1 VSPRR
6 HVDLSTA
13 VAAALG
19 RHTAIYGASF
29 GVGIVLQLVNLGV
42 LTRYLSPSEFGK
54 LGIALVAAALLTVVY
69 NMGSLQGALS
79 WAFGAIDEGELD
91 EGEIDEATRRR
102 SGAEKRRA
110 LGTALILTLAIVG
123 LGTALIAALAR
134 PLASLFLGDAGE
146 ASLVL
151 LVAASG
157 ASGAI
162 WRLVVNV
169 PRLEL
174 RPVTFAA
181 LNTARPLIVL
191 GISLP
196 LVIEGHGASG
206 VLAGTAGGTVLA
218 AAIGLVA
225 SRRSFAFT
233 FSREDVR
240 GMIGLGRLF
249 IPIVA
254 AFWVIQNVDLLI
266 LSKFASHTD
275 VGLYRAASRIGGGLS
290 YLVSAFLMAWAPLR
304 LTPLFAAAEESAGQS
319 RLASLTT
326 TYFALLC
333 FGALLV
339 LIVAADALI
348 RVAGPEY
355 REAAPL
361 IPLLGLAFLASGA
374 FIVIY
379 RGVRMPGRRRA
390 YPRMAVLSAVAF
402 LVAAFALTPPFGA
415 YGAAVAPTIGFAAGS
430 VGLLLLA
437 RRAGY
442 APFDWRRILV
452 GAFAATACVLAAVLF
467 EGLGGS
473 WTVVGPVIALVA
485 YPALLLATGVISWT
499 ELRQGLEVT
508 RRAVGPSGIATD
520 MTGKLESLSGPDR
533 ALLRSLARDGAS
545 PGEVAAASGMDAAD
559 VARRLVALLRELVG
573 HAGGGDRER
582 DLWLG
587 ALLTSDEPPYER
599 EARTRR
605 LVTAGIPA
613 AEIDALTQT
622 MERLRFEPAEA
633 WGGEPAEKA
642 AEPPLAAVPGDVP
655 SPL

>member
-1 VSPRR
+1 VSSRR

-19 RHTAIYGASF
+19 RHTAIYAASF
-29 GVGIVLQLVNLGV
+29 GVGIALQLVNLGI

-54 LGIALVAAALLTVVY
+54 LGIALVAAALLTVLY
-69 NMGSLQGALS
+69 NLGSLQGALS
-79 WAFGAIDEGELD
+79 WAFGASDEGELD
-91 EGEIDEATRRR
+91 DATRRR

-123 LGTALIAALAR
+123 VATALIAALAR

-146 ASLVL
+146 TSLVL
-151 LVAASG
+151 LVGASG
-157 ASGAI
+157 AAGAI
-162 WRLVVNV
+162 WRLVVNI

-174 RPVTFAA
+174 HPVTFAA

-196 LVIEGHGASG
+196 LVIEGHGVSG
-206 VLAGTAGGTVLA
+206 VLVGTAGGTALA
-218 AAIGLVA
+218 AAAGLVA

-233 FSREDVR
+233 FSREDLR
-240 GMIGLGRLF
+240 GMMGLGRLF

-254 AFWVIQNVDLLI
+254 AFWIIQNVDLLI
-266 LSKFASHTD
+266 LSQFASHAD

-304 LTPLFAAAEESAGQS
+304 MTPLFAAAEESAGQS

-339 LIVAADALI
+339 LILAADALI
-348 RVAGPEY
+348 RLAGPEY

-379 RGVRMPGRRRA
+379 RGVRMPRRRQA
-390 YPRMAVLSAVAF
+390 YPRMAVVSAVAF
-402 LVAAFALTPPFGA
+402 LVAALALTPAFGV

-442 APFDWRRILV
+442 APFEWRRILIGG
-452 GAFAATACVLAAVLF
+452 GAAAACVFAARLF
-467 EGLGGS
+467 EGLGGA
-473 WTVVGPVIALVA
+473 WTVVGPVAALVA
-485 YPALLLATGVISWT
+485 YPLLLLATGVVSRA

-508 RRAVGPSGIATD
+508 RRAVGPSGVATD
-520 MTGKLESLSGPDR
+520 MTGKLEGLSGPDR
-533 ALLRSLARDGAS
+533 ALLRSLSRDGES
-545 PGEVAAASGMDAAD
+545 PAEVAAATGMDAAD
-559 VARRLVALLRELVG
+559 VIRRLVALLRAMVG
-573 HAGGGDRER
+573 LDGAHRER

-587 ALLTSDEPPYER
+587 ALLTSDEPTYER

-605 LVTAGIPA
+605 LVAAGISA
-613 AEIDALTQT
+613 AEIEALTQT

-633 WGGEPAEKA
+633 WGSEPDERA

>member
-1 VSPRR
+1 VSSRR

-19 RHTAIYGASF
+19 RHTAIYAASF
-29 GVGIVLQLVNLGV
+29 GVGIALQLVNLGI

-54 LGIALVAAALLTVVY
+54 LGIALVAAALLTVLY
-69 NMGSLQGALS
+69 NLGSLQGALS
-79 WAFGAIDEGELD
+79 WAFGASDEGELED
-91 EGEIDEATRRR
+91 ATRRR

-123 LGTALIAALAR
+123 VGTALIAALAR
-134 PLASLFLGDAGE
+134 PLASLFLGDGGE
-146 ASLVL
+146 TSLVL
-151 LVAASG
+151 LVGASG
-157 ASGAI
+157 AAGAI
-162 WRLVVNV
+162 WRLVVNI

-196 LVIEGHGASG
+196 LVMEGHGVSG
-206 VLAGTAGGTVLA
+206 VLVGTAGGTALA
-218 AAIGLVA
+218 AAAGLVA

-233 FSREDVR
+233 FSREDLR
-240 GMIGLGRLF
+240 GMMGLGRLF

-254 AFWVIQNVDLLI
+254 AFWIIQNVDLLI
-266 LSKFASHTD
+266 LSQFASHAD

-304 LTPLFAAAEESAGQS
+304 MTPLFAAAEESAGQS

-339 LIVAADALI
+339 LILAADALI
-348 RVAGPEY
+348 RLAGPEY

-379 RGVRMPGRRRA
+379 RGVRMPRRRQA
-390 YPRMAVLSAVAF
+390 YPRMAVVSAVAF
-402 LVAAFALTPPFGA
+402 LVAAFALTPAFGV
-415 YGAAVAPTIGFAAGS
+415 YGAAVAPTVGFAAGS
-430 VGLLLLA
+430 MGLVLLA
-437 RRAGY
+437 RRADY
-442 APFDWRRILV
+442 APFEWRRILIGG
-452 GAFAATACVLAAVLF
+452 GAAAACVLAARLF
-467 EGLGGS
+467 EGLGGA
-473 WTVVGPVIALVA
+473 WTVVGPVAALVA
-485 YPALLLATGVISWT
+485 YPLLLLATGVVSRA
-499 ELRQGLEVT
+499 ELRQALEVT
-508 RRAVGPSGIATD
+508 KRAVGPSGVATD
-520 MTGKLESLSGPDR
+520 MTGTLEGLSGPDR
-533 ALLRSLARDGAS
+533 ALLRSLARNGES
-545 PGEVAAASGMDAAD
+545 PADVAAATGMDAAD
-559 VARRLVALLRELVG
+559 VIRRLVALLRAMVG
-573 HAGGGDRER
+573 LGGGHRER

-605 LVTAGIPA
+605 LVAAGIPA
-613 AEIDALTQT
+613 AEIEALTQT

-633 WGGEPAEKA
+633 WGSEPDERA

>member
-1 VSPRR
+1 MSSRR

-19 RHTAIYGASF
+19 RHTAIYAASF
-29 GVGIVLQLVNLGV
+29 GVGIALQLFNLGV

-54 LGIALVAAALLTVVY
+54 LGIALVAAALLTVLY
-69 NMGSLQGALS
+69 NLGSLQGALS
-79 WAFGAIDEGELD
+79 WAFGAADEGELD
-91 EGEIDEATRRR
+91 EADIDEATRRR
-102 SGAEKRRA
+102 TVAEKRRA
-110 LGTALILTLAIVG
+110 LGTALILTLAILAV
-123 LGTALIAALAR
+123 GTALIAALSG

-157 ASGAI
+157 AAGAL

-181 LNTARPLIVL
+181 LNTARPVLVL

-196 LVIEGHGASG
+196 LVIEGHGVSG
-206 VLAGTAGGTVLA
+206 VLAGTAGGTALA
-218 AAIGLVA
+218 VAIGLVA
-225 SRRSFAFT
+225 SRRSFAPA
-233 FSREDVR
+233 FSIDDVR
-240 GMIGLGRLF
+240 GMLGLGRLF

-254 AFWVIQNVDLLI
+254 AFWIIQNVDLVI
-266 LSKFASHTD
+266 LSKFASHAD

-304 LTPLFAAAEESAGQS
+304 MTPLFAAAEESAGQS

-326 TYFALLC
+326 TYFALLS

-339 LIVAADALI
+339 LIIAADALI
-348 RVAGPEY
+348 RLAGPEY

-379 RGVRMPGRRRA
+379 RGVRMPRRRRA
-390 YPRMAVLSAVAF
+390 YPRMAVVSALTF
-402 LVAAFALTPPFGA
+402 LAAAFALTPPFGA
-415 YGAAVAPTIGFAAGS
+415 YGAAVAPTIGFTAGS

-437 RRAGY
+437 HRAGY
-442 APFDWRRILV
+442 APFEWRRILV
-452 GAFAATACVLAAVLF
+452 GGVAATACVVAARLL
-467 EGLGGS
+467 EGLGGA
-473 WTVVGPVIALVA
+473 WTVVGPVVALAA
-485 YPALLLATGVISWT
+485 YPLLLLATGVVSRA
-499 ELRQGLEVT
+499 ELRQGFEAT
-508 RRAVGPSGIATD
+508 RRAVGTTGVATD
-520 MTGKLESLSGPDR
+520 MTGKLEQLPGPDR
-533 ALLRSLARDGAS
+533 AFLRSLARDGDS
-545 PGEVAAASGMDAAD
+545 PAEVAAATGTDAAD
-559 VARRLVALLRELVG
+559 VVRRLVTLLRGMVG
-573 HAGGGDRER
+573 LDGGGHRER

-605 LVTAGIPA
+605 LVAAGIPA
-613 AEIDALTQT
+613 TDIAVLTQT
-622 MERLRFEPAEA
+622 MDRLRFEPAEA
-633 WGGEPAEKA
+633 WGSEPAEA